1 MQDTTL
7 ASTSD
12 IKAVRQWCAQNEVR
26 ADITPTIYRNR
37 IHHFTAVMSGEDT
50 FLFRF
55 RWI

>member
-7 ASTSD
+7 ASTID
-12 IKAVRQWCAQNEVR
+12 IASVRQWCAQNGVR

-37 IHHFTAVMSGEDT
+37 IHHFTAVMSGDDT
-50 FLFRF
+50 FLFRL

>member
-37 IHHFTAVMSGEDT
+37 IHHFSAVMSGEDT